1 MFILV
6 IIGLAC
12 FCCVLVAALISYFYI
27 QDTDYKEEEEDEFDL
42 SDLPE
47 IKGLEAA
54 FIRVEGKGNLGI
66 QEVQVLDKMNRNVL
80 KEGAVDV
87 QSQSQGFIE
96 VDLGKLTAIETVTI
110 INKKPPNPGLAGTK
124 LLFFK
129 EKGGES
135 FKKTKEIASGDHPVY
150 EYDWLARTWRS
161 GPKVGG
167 YEKYGYTADG
177 AKK

>member
-1 MFILV
+1 MFLV
-6 IIGLAC
+6 AIIGLAC
-12 FCCVLVAALISYFYI
+12 FCCVLVAALISYYYI
-27 QDTDYKEEEEDEFDL
+27 QDTEYEEEEEDEFDL
-42 SDLPE
+42 SDLPD

-54 FIRVEGKGNLGI
+54 FIRVEGTGNLGI
-66 QEVQVLDKMNRNVL
+66 QEVQVLNKMNRNVL
-80 KEGAVDV
+80 KEGAVNM

-135 FKKTKEIASGDHPVY
+135 FKKTNGIASGDHPVY
-150 EYDWLARTWRS
+150 EYDWLAHTWRS

-167 YEKYGYTADG
+167 YEKYGYTTDG
-177 AKK
+177 VKK